1 MSFHELNG
9 PLDGVRVLDLSA
21 VVSGPLT
28 ARLLADFGAD
38 VIKVERLEGD
48 IQRNVG
54 SKRQGFS
61 GSFHM
66 LNRGKRSLAID
77 LSRPESR
84 QVVQRI
90 AADVDVVIQNFRPG
104 VVQRL
109 GIDYE
114 SLSAVNPG
122 LLYLSI
128 SGFGQVGPRARDRAY
143 DPIIQAFSGMA
154 NVQGLKRGQG
164 PEQVNQLILDKLTA
178 YTGVQALC
186 AALYHR
192 ERSGEGQHIELSML
206 DTAIAFLWP
215 DAGADD
221 ILLGDDIEHA
231 PAIGAAGMLV
241 PLADGWAALMTLSD
255 HEFQGLCTALGLRS
269 LSQDERFNT
278 LKARQL
284 NRETYLEAL
293 GASIASA
300 TEGLSVSQFI
310 QTLTEHEVPV
320 SAVHVLGELHGDEQV
335 DAQAMFYERHH
346 PVAGKLREVRS
357 AAQFSKTQP
366 APPRFAPTIG
376 EHTERILAE
385 FGMVE
390 AIDDL
395 AKSGTINVPLVATDE
410 S

>member
-1 MSFHELNG
+1 MAKKQGMG
-9 PLDGVRVLDLSA
+9 PLAGVRVLDLSA

-54 SKRQGFS
+54 SKRRGYS

-77 LSRPESR
+77 LSQQAS
-84 QVVQRI
+84 QAVVQRI
-90 AADVDVVIQNFRPG
+90 ARDVDIVVQNFRPG
-104 VVQRL
+104 VVERL
-109 GIDYE
+109 GVDYE
-114 SLSAVNPG
+114 TLSKANPG

-128 SGFGQVGPRARDRAY
+128 SGFGQTGPRAGDRAY

-154 NVQGLKRGQG
+154 NVQGLKRGEG

-186 AALYHR
+186 AALYSR
-192 ERSGEGQHIELSML
+192 EKTGQGQHIELSML

-231 PAIGAAGMLV
+231 PPVGAAGMLV
-241 PLADGWAALMTLSD
+241 PLTDGWAALMTLSD
-255 HEFQGLCTALGLRS
+255 HEFQGLCTALGMTALAS
-269 LSQDERFNT
+269 DSRFNQLASRQTNRAAYIET
-278 LKARQL
+278 L
-284 NRETYLEAL
+284 N
-293 GASIASA
+293 ASIEQA
-300 TEGLSVSQFI
+300 TKGMSLNEFMGALA
-310 QTLTEHEVPV
+310 EHEVPV
-320 SAVHVLGELHGDEQV
+320 SAVQILGELHSNPQV
-335 DAQAMFYERHH
+335 MSQEMFYERHH
-346 PVAGKLREVRS
+346 PVAGRMREVR
-357 AAQFSKTQP
+357 AAARFSNTDP
-366 APPRFAPTIG
+366 VPPRFAPSIG
-376 EHTERILAE
+376 EHTEQLLAE
-385 FGMVE
+385 FGMVDQIDMLAE
-390 AIDDL
+390 TRAIDLREDP
-395 AKSGTINVPLVATDE
+395 AS